1 MKGSREDLE
10 LLLTLLINVN
20 SLDSAKV
27 MECCY
32 QEGHESWKLLDTIC
46 FENEN
51 VPATTVRRAAASI
64 ADELTPVG
72 LLSNMLIGELRGVS
86 GTGVAGVKTKNKNG
100 VEDSNSVKNGIMD
113 SSGGGDCP
121 LLSAALCDLKLLG
134 LDMDVVA
141 KRQLFGLRSVRRE
154 FPDRDVTLQ
163 PDGTFTI
170 YAEAIAK

>member
-10 LLLTLLINVN
+10 LLLTLLMNFH

-32 QEGHESWKLLDTIC
+32 QEEGNESWKLLHTIC
-46 FENEN
+46 FQKEE
-51 VPATTVRRAAASI
+51 VPGTGRRAAASI

-72 LLSNMLIGELRGVS
+72 LLSNMPSVCCSVS
-86 GTGVAGVKTKNKNG
+86 GTEVAGVKTKNNNR
-100 VEDSNSVKNGIMD
+100 VEDSNSVKNGIID
-113 SSGGGDCP
+113 SSGGGDCL
-121 LLSAALCDLKLLG
+121 LLSAALCDLKFLG

-154 FPDRDVTLQ
+154 FPEREVTFQ

-170 YAEAIAK
+170 HAEAIAK